1 MQQHINLLRKRQKRV
16 KKGKSKNKD
25 MNSYKYNNNVLI
37 FAFLSFIIAG
47 GSLEASAQ
55 TTAMEVVPAR
65 KKIDA
70 TMTETIKSRLYK
82 EDYFYDPS
90 GKKDPFFPAVV
101 DEKSISLSG
110 DEAEGVDAGPPPTPL
125 EMYELSQLKLVA
137 IMKFGAKDVAMVE
150 DPEGKGHTLYIG
162 TLIGKNKGMV
172 LRMEEGK
179 VLIEEKYRK
188 RGKTISEIKMLL
200 IHAGEEK

>member
-1 MQQHINLLRKRQKRV
+1 
-16 KKGKSKNKD
+16 
-25 MNSYKYNNNVLI
+25 MNTKHSNNVLI
-37 FAFLSFIIAG
+37 FAFLSFIIADG
-47 GSLEASAQ
+47 PLEGLAQ
-55 TTAMEVVPAR
+55 TPVAEVAPAR

-70 TMTETIKSRLYK
+70 AVPETIKSRLYR

-90 GKKDPFFPAVV
+90 GKKDPFFPAVA
-101 DEKSISLSG
+101 DEKDISSSDVNESG
-110 DEAEGVDAGPPPTPL
+110 DVDTGPPPTPL

-188 RGKTISEIKMLL
+188 RGKTISEIKMLF

>member
-1 MQQHINLLRKRQKRV
+1 
-16 KKGKSKNKD
+16 
-25 MNSYKYNNNVLI
+25 MNTKHSNNVLI
-37 FAFLSFIIAG
+37 FAFLSFIIVG
-47 GSLEASAQ
+47 GSLEVLAQ
-55 TTAMEVVPAR
+55 TPVTEVAPDR
-65 KKIDA
+65 KKIDSA
-70 TMTETIKSRLYK
+70 TIETIKSRLYR

-101 DEKSISLSG
+101 DEKDISYSDV
-110 DEAEGVDAGPPPTPL
+110 DEEEGVDAGPPPTPL

-150 DPEGKGHTLYIG
+150 DPDGKGHTLYIG
-162 TLIGKNKGMV
+162 TLIGKNKGLV

-179 VLIEEKYRK
+179 VFIEEKYRK
-188 RGKTISEIKMLL
+188 RGKTIFETKMLF

>member
-1 MQQHINLLRKRQKRV
+1 
-16 KKGKSKNKD
+16 
-25 MNSYKYNNNVLI
+25 MNSYKHNNTVSI
-37 FAFLSFIIAG
+37 FSMLLFFVAS
-47 GSLEASAQ
+47 GSVQVSAQ
-55 TTAMEVVPAR
+55 TIPIEESSTR
-65 KKIDA
+65 KKIA
-70 TMTETIKSRLYK
+70 APVVETIKNRLYK

-101 DEKSISLSG
+101 DEKNVSFSG
-110 DEAEGVDAGPPPTPL
+110 DKVEVVESGPVPTPL

-137 IMKFGAKDVAMVE
+137 VMKFGVKDVAMVE

-172 LRMEEGK
+172 LRMEDGK

-188 RGKTISEIKMLL
+188 RGETISEIKMLF
-200 IHAGEEK
+200 IHDGEEK

>member
-1 MQQHINLLRKRQKRV
+1 M
-16 KKGKSKNKD
+16 D
-25 MNSYKYNNNVLI
+25 SYKYNNTVLI
-37 FAFLSFIIAG
+37 FLLLSFVLVG
-47 GSLEASAQ
+47 RPMEVLAQ
-55 TTAMEVVPAR
+55 TTVTAVVPAR

-70 TMTETIKSRLYK
+70 SATETIKSRLYK

-101 DEKSISLSG
+101 DEKDISLS
-110 DEAEGVDAGPPPTPL
+110 DAEVEGADSGLPPTPL
-125 EMYELSQLKLVA
+125 EMYELSQLNLVA
-137 IMKFGAKDVAMVE
+137 IMKFGSKDVAMVE

-162 TLIGKNKGMV
+162 TLIGKNKGAV

>member
-1 MQQHINLLRKRQKRV
+1 
-16 KKGKSKNKD
+16 
-25 MNSYKYNNNVLI
+25 MNVYKHQNNVLM
-37 FAFLSFIIAG
+37 FLFLSLAIAG
-47 GSLEASAQ
+47 GSVEALSQ
-55 TTAMEVVPAR
+55 TPATEVAPAR
-65 KKIDA
+65 KKIDIA
-70 TMTETIKSRLYK
+70 VPETIKSRLYK
-82 EDYFYDPS
+82 EDYFYDPA

-101 DEKSISLSG
+101 DEKNISLS
-110 DEAEGVDAGPPPTPL
+110 DEDKLEGVDAGPPPTPL

-137 IMKFGAKDVAMVE
+137 IMKFGDRDVAMVQ

-188 RGKTISEIKMLL
+188 SGNTISEIKMLF
-200 IHAGEEK
+200 IHAGEEN

>member
-1 MQQHINLLRKRQKRV
+1 
-16 KKGKSKNKD
+16 
-25 MNSYKYNNNVLI
+25 MNSYKYKNNILI
-37 FAFLSFIIAG
+37 FAFILLVVVTGAV
-47 GSLEASAQ
+47 
-55 TTAMEVVPAR
+55 EVLGQMPVAEVEPTR

-70 TMTETIKSRLYK
+70 SMAEMIKSRLYK
-82 EDYFYDPS
+82 EDYFYDPA

-101 DEKSISLSG
+101 DEKSLKISDG
-110 DEAEGVDAGPPPTPL
+110 EVENVDTGPPPTPL

-188 RGKTISEIKMLL
+188 SGNTISEIKMLF